1 MMMTASSLKRSQQ
14 DPRAFGAFYREHAAS
29 VARHFA
35 RRVIDPEAALDL
47 TAETFAQAF
56 AGRRRF
62 RGSTQRE
69 ARAWLYTIAQRQL
82 AAYLR
87 RGYAAKDALRRLG
100 LQRPEAGPEELAHIE
115 ELGAMGDLRQCLAS
129 QMEDLPEGYREA
141 VRLRVVE
148 ELAYPEVAQQL
159 AITEAAARMRVSRAL
174 AHLRSV
180 LALEMSMEGNS

>member
-1 MMMTASSLKRSQQ
+1 MAPSPLKRSQQ
-14 DPRAFGAFYREHAAS
+14 DPPAFGDFYREHAGA
-29 VARHFA
+29 VTRHFA

-47 TAETFAQAF
+47 TAETFAQAY
-56 AGRRRF
+56 AGRAGF
-62 RGSTQRE
+62 RGASEQE

-87 RGYAAKDALRRLG
+87 QGYADKDALTRLG
-100 LQRPEAGPEELAHIE
+100 LERPHAGPEELERVEA
-115 ELGAMGDLRQCLAS
+115 LGEMSHLRQRLAN

-159 AITEAAARMRVSRAL
+159 AITEPAARMRVSRAL
-174 AHLRSV
+174 AYLRSV
-180 LALEMSMEGNS
+180 LAPEMSVEGNS

>member
-1 MMMTASSLKRSQQ
+1 MVMAPSSLQRSQQ
-14 DPRAFGAFYREHAAS
+14 DPRAFGDFYREHVIA

-47 TAETFAQAF
+47 TAETFAQAY

-62 RGSTQRE
+62 RGATEQE

-87 RGYAAKDALRRLG
+87 QGYADESARTRLH
-100 LQRPEAGPEELAHIE
+100 LERPEASSEELVRVE
-115 ELGAMGDLRQCLAS
+115 ELGQMGDLRQRVSSKL
-129 QMEDLPEGYREA
+129 EDLPEGYREA

-148 ELAYPEVAQQL
+148 ELGYPEVAQQL
-159 AITEAAARMRVSRAL
+159 SITEPAARMRVSRAL
-174 AHLRSV
+174 AQLRSV
-180 LALEMSMEGNS
+180 LTLEMSTEDQT

>member
-1 MMMTASSLKRSQQ
+1 MMAASSLKRSQQ
-14 DPRAFGAFYREHAAS
+14 DPRAFGDFYGEHAVA

-47 TAETFAQAF
+47 TAETFAQAY

-62 RGSTQRE
+62 RGATEQE

-87 RGYAAKDALRRLG
+87 QGYADDDALTRLG
-100 LQRPEAGPEELAHIE
+100 LERPEAGPEELVRIE
-115 ELGAMGDLRQCLAS
+115 ELGAMGDLRQRLAR
-129 QMEDLPEGYREA
+129 QMQDLPEGYREA

-159 AITEAAARMRVSRAL
+159 AITEPAARMRVSRAL
-174 AHLRSV
+174 AYLRSV
-180 LALEMSMEGNS
+180 LAPEMSVEGNS